1 MQSIFSFY
9 TDLGYTPLTMTQAE
23 ALYRLQEID
32 LLLAQAQKRL
42 TDIDTA
48 LADRGAVTAAEAEV
62 QAAQAHLKPLQTR
75 SRNLEL
81 EIQSNTAKMRQA
93 DETLYGGRVRN
104 PKELQ
109 DLQHEIQSLKKRNS
123 ELEDDLLELMVQVEA
138 GEATLTARQAAL
150 KAAQVAWEAEH
161 VHLLDEQATLK
172 QGLPETSKRRQQAL
186 QDVNA
191 DGLKLY
197 QSLKPRK
204 HNQPVALLVNQSCS
218 FCRVEQDLAII
229 REVRTG
235 QKLTT
240 CLSCGRIL
248 AYRSG

>member
-1 MQSIFSFY
+1 LSI
-9 TDLGYTPLTMTQAE
+9 TQAE

-32 LLLAQAQKRL
+32 LILVQTQKRL
-42 TDIDTA
+42 IEIDTA
-48 LADRGAVTAAEAEV
+48 LGERGTVTAAEGEV
-62 QAAQAHLKPLQTR
+62 QAAQTHLKPLQTR
-75 SRNLEL
+75 SRNLEF
-81 EIQSNTAKMRQA
+81 EIQSNTTKMRQA

-109 DLQHEIQSLKKRNS
+109 DLQNEIQSLKKRNM
-123 ELEDDLLELMVQVEA
+123 ELEDSLLEFMVEVEA
-138 GEATLTARQAAL
+138 GEATLAARQAAL
-150 KAAQVAWEAEH
+150 KAALAAWEAEH
-161 VHLLDEQATLK
+161 VHLLDEQAKLK
-172 QGLPETSKRRQQAL
+172 QGQPDVLKRRQQAL
-186 QDVNA
+186 VDVSP
-191 DGLKLY
+191 DSLKMY
-197 QSLKPRK
+197 QTLKPRK

-229 REVRTG
+229 KDTRAG